1 MPPPP
6 APLSNI
12 DWARLSLTVADI
24 VNGHVETTWSSENN
38 TWTAPT
44 FVKDPYLRVH
54 GLSPALNYGMQA
66 YEGLKASR
74 SAEDTIT
81 IFRPTFHHRRLVQSS
96 AAVCLPAVP
105 EDIFLSSISLAVRAN
120 AEFVG
125 PGDSAAVLY
134 LRPVIFAS
142 APQLALEPSP
152 TCTLA
157 IYVQPATTYHGVR
170 PVPCLVLDNFD
181 RAATRGTG
189 YAKIGGNYAPVIKY
203 SQEAKQK
210 GFPIT
215 LHLDSETQSE
225 IEEFST
231 SGFVGVLKGVE
242 GRDDGCAKG
251 TLVVPNSTQ
260 IIDSVTSDSVLA
272 LAKEL
277 GYKVERRTVKYTE
290 LGQFD
295 EVLALGTAAGVLPI
309 SAIVRESLSD
319 RFEYCPTGDAGPA
332 AVELASALT
341 AMLKGLAEDKNGWR
355 YEVAFTD

>member
-1 MPPPP
+1 MPPP
-6 APLSNI
+6 APLPNI
-12 DWARLSLTVADI
+12 DWARLGLTVADI
-24 VNGHVETTWSSENN
+24 VNGHVETTWSSERN

-74 SAEDTIT
+74 SPDDTIT

-105 EDIFLSSISLAVRAN
+105 EDVFLSSISLAVRGN

-157 IYVQPATTYHGVR
+157 IYAQPATTYHGVR

-215 LHLDSETQSE
+215 LHLDSKTQGE

-231 SGFVGVLKGVE
+231 SGFVGVLKG
-242 GRDDGCAKG
+242 GDDQERPRA

-260 IIDSVTSDSVLA
+260 IIDSVTSDSVLVIA
-272 LAKEL
+272 EEL
-277 GYKVERRTVKYTE
+277 GYTVERRVVKYSE

-309 SAIVRESLSD
+309 SAIVRESTSD
-319 RFEYCPTGDAGPA
+319 RFEYCPSGDAGPV
-332 AVELASALT
+332 AVELAGALT
-341 AMLKGLAEDKNGWR
+341 AMLKGRAEDKNDWR
-355 YEVAFTD
+355 YEVVFAD